1 MTVEQ
6 IERLAEQAAR
16 AHLQEWHPAVTA
28 AYSTGVPC
36 EAILL
41 DLREVGM
48 CTCPAVGREGQPSGA
63 EPAVPSAAGSWW
75 RPDTP
80 SLR

>member
-6 IERLAEQAAR
+6 IERLAELAAR
-16 AHLQEWHPAVTA
+16 AHLQEWHPAVA
-28 AYSTGVPC
+28 ATYSTGVPC

-48 CTCPAVGREGQPSGA
+48 CTCPAPERGAQPPGA
-63 EPAVPSAAGSWW
+63 GPAVPSAAGSWW
-75 RPDTP
+75 RPDRP

>member
-16 AHLQEWHPAVTA
+16 AHLQEWHPAVKST
-28 AYSTGVPC
+28 YSTGVPC

-48 CTCPAVGREGQPSGA
+48 CRCPAPGAQPSGA
-63 EPAVPSAAGSWW
+63 GPAVPSAAGSWW